1 MSVGRSVGRIDH
13 EFELM
18 YRSLLE
24 RPFFKTG
31 LTEMVQQLC
40 ETNGTDTCQAKQV
53 KGAPR
58 NIWAFRVSAGLFSL
72 WLAWLVYLAFGL
84 LFG

>member
-1 MSVGRSVGRIDH
+1 
-13 EFELM
+13 
-18 YRSLLE
+18 
-24 RPFFKTG
+24 
-31 LTEMVQQLC
+31 MVQQLR
-40 ETNGTDTCQAKQV
+40 ETNGIDACQTGQV

-58 NIWAFRVSAGLFSL
+58 NIWAFRVSAVLFSL